1 MENREHH
8 IAIISDK
15 EPRTEVLCKIIK
27 DNFEEIEQVPI
38 IHTDNLDSIKT
49 IKKPL
54 VVLIDLMGTDRSSKE
69 IILPLKQQDSTIKL
83 IALHM
88 YQSPKL
94 INPLY
99 NMGINGYIFYEPNR
113 RELVEAIEIVTKGE
127 TYKPGY
133 LQSA

>member
-1 MENREHH
+1 MENRGYH

-15 EPRTEVLCKIIK
+15 EPRTEVLCNIIK
-27 DNFEEIEQVPI
+27 DNFEQIQQVPI
-38 IHTDNLDSIKT
+38 INTGNLDSIKT

-54 VVLIDLMGTDRSSKE
+54 VVLIDLMGTDKNSKD
-69 IILPLKQQDSTIKL
+69 IILPLRELDSTVKL
-83 IALHM
+83 IALHI

-99 NMGINGYIFYEPNR
+99 NMGVNGYIFYEPSR
-113 RELVEAIEIVTKGE
+113 RELVKAIEIVTKGE
-127 TYKPGY
+127 TYKPAY